1 MVPTR
6 ASPQDS
12 VRVGGWPGG
21 IAARAPLDARDDI
34 AFRAMAIPDTVWV
47 GQQATYQVGVFLS
60 SEIRARLRRNPVFVP
75 PELRS
80 MLAYDLAS
88 LNSVPRYAGGRRYEV
103 HVFQRALFPL
113 TAGRHEIP
121 PARLEYALPLSNSFF
136 AREESHSARTQSL
149 VVIARDPPAAGRPA
163 DFRGAVG
170 RLSLQTRVDGRAQR
184 TGDPFTFTAVVLGTG
199 NVSLLPRPDLRVPWA
214 DVVPGAVRVQMDSST
229 TLVRGRKEFDWILTA
244 QRPGRQ
250 RIPSLRYP
258 YFNPYTE
265 QYEVALSSPDS
276 LTVTGDPVTVAD
288 RSPADSAPVL
298 AIRRRYRGEMPRPVS
313 TAPAFWV
320 LMASAPLPLLL
331 VSIGRVRRPPPAT
344 PPEAQLLSAARAGG
358 GDAALVRRI
367 FVRAVT
373 ERAELASADLAD
385 SHRLRWSLRRAGVS
399 ADTAQATAE
408 LVEQLNAVVFGRSA
422 PAAPGLAERAVALLR
437 AIDREA
443 RVRPPSLVRTAAR
456 ATSLAALVTLPGLAA
471 WAASQDPISERLF
484 GDGLAAYDTRE
495 FGSARQAFFELAQI
509 RPRAADAWYNFATAS
524 WQLADTAAAVIGWQR
539 AMRLEPSASDARS
552 RLRLGPGAPRLWHG
566 VPPVSL
572 STLAVLGGA
581 CWLVGMAVLA
591 VSRRR
596 SVRAGTR
603 GGLVFAG
610 AALLIL
616 LGGLRQQEILDGR
629 DVSVVVSPARL
640 RAMPV
645 LSSEAGIEAQP
656 GEVARVL
663 GHQGAWTRIELSD
676 RRRGWVEGQRLQ
688 ALGLEAGLRRVAR

>member
-1 MVPTR
+1 MPS
-6 ASPQDS
+6 AAQDS
-12 VRVGGWPGG
+12 VRAGG
-21 IAARAPLDARDDI
+21 IAARAQIDARDDI

-60 SEIRARLRRNPVFVP
+60 DEIRARLRRNPVFVP

-88 LNSVPRYAGGRRYEV
+88 LNSIPRYAGSRRYEV

-149 VVIARDPPAAGRPA
+149 VVIALDPPQRGRPP

-170 RLSLQTRVDGRAQR
+170 RLSLQTRLDARAQR
-184 TGDPFTFTAVVLGTG
+184 TGDPFTLTAIVAGTG
-199 NVSLLPRPDLRVPWA
+199 NVSLLPRPDLRIPWA

-250 RIPSLRYP
+250 SVPAIRYP

-265 QYEVALSSPDS
+265 QYEVAISRPDS
-276 LTVTGDPVTVAD
+276 LSITGEVVATE
-288 RSPADSAPVL
+288 RAPADSVPVL
-298 AIRRRYRGEMPRPVS
+298 GIRRAYAGEVPLPISESPV
-313 TAPAFWV
+313 FWA

-331 VSIGRVRRPPPAT
+331 MSVGKVKRPAAVT
-344 PPEAQLLSAARAGG
+344 PPESQLLAAARDGG
-358 GDAALVRRI
+358 ADAALVRRI
-367 FVRAVT
+367 FVRAIE
-373 ERAELASADLAD
+373 ERVHLAPADMADRDRLA
-385 SHRLRWSLRRAGVS
+385 RALRRTGVS
-399 ADTAQATAE
+399 AATALDAAA
-408 LVEQLNAVVFGRSA
+408 LVERLDATVFGRSI
-422 PAAPGLAERAVALLR
+422 PSVPGSAEQAVALLR
-437 AIDREA
+437 AIDGEA
-443 RVRPPSLVRTAAR
+443 KAR
-456 ATSLAALVTLPGLAA
+456 GAILARRAQRGALGLALVLATVGIG
-471 WAASQDPISERLF
+471 WAAAQDLVADKVF
-484 GDGLAAYDTRE
+484 ADGVAAYDARE
-495 FGSARQAFFELAQI
+495 FGSARQAFFELSQA

-524 WQLADTAAAVIGWQR
+524 WQLADTAAAVLGWQR
-539 AMRLEPSASDARS
+539 VMRLEPAARDART

-572 STLAVLGGA
+572 TTLAMAGGA
-581 CWLVGMAVLA
+581 FWIAGMLLLA
-591 VSRRR
+591 QARRR
-596 SVRAGTR
+596 ASRGALR
-603 GGLVFAG
+603 GGIGLAAAAVVVLLAG
-610 AALLIL
+610 I
-616 LGGLRQQEILDGR
+616 RQQEVLDGR
-629 DVSVVVSPARL
+629 QAAVVLSPARL

-663 GHQGAWTRIELSD
+663 GHQGAWTRVELSD
-676 RRRGWVEGQRLQ
+676 RRRGWVEAQRLQ
-688 ALGLEAGLRRVAR
+688 GLAQDEAVRRIAR